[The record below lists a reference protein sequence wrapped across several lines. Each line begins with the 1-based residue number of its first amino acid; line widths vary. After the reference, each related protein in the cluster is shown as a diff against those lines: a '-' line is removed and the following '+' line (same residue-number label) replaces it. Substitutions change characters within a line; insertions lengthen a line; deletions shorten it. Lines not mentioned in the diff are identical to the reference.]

1 MPNFDVSSEYVK
13 CASVNIRFFLVLVF
27 LDWFC
32 ESTICE
38 KVLFLYFF
46 FLLFFYSSCFPKVLR
61 QYCTIRFALPSIV
74 THLSSPFITFSTHPA
89 PLSHVPCIG
98 FSYSFTSL
106 PHLVGFWYSLIFN
119 FFQLQRYRTSFGRE
133 GQEKDE
139 VGKKHC

>member
-46 FLLFFYSSCFPKVLR
+46 FCFFLFFLFSQSFATILYNQICFTKHRHSPIITVHNLQHSPSSTFTRSVYWFFIFIYFSSTPC
-61 QYCTIRFALPSIV
+61 RFLIFAY
-74 THLSSPFITFSTHPA
+74 FQFFSTTA
-89 PLSHVPCIG
+89 L
-98 FSYSFTSL
+98 
-106 PHLVGFWYSLIFN
+106 
-119 FFQLQRYRTSFGRE
+119 
-133 GQEKDE
+133 
-139 VGKKHC
+139 